1 MFPQPA
7 GELPSRMEQERSVVV
22 KKLEL
27 LAVAAINTLAVD
39 IKQTVEAWP
48 EE

>member
-1 MFPQPA
+1 M
-7 GELPSRMEQERSVVV
+7 V

-27 LAVAAINTLAVD
+27 LAVAAINTLVID
-39 IKQTVEAWP
+39 IKQTVEAWQ